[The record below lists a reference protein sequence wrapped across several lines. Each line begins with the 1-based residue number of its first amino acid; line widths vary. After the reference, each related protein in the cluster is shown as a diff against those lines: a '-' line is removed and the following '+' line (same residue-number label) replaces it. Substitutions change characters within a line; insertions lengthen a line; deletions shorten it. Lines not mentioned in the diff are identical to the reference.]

1 MSESINHFYEFGPFR
16 IDRIKRRLLRD
27 RSIVPLTPKAFD
39 TLLVLIEHSGQVV
52 EKDELMEKVWPG
64 VVVEENNL
72 TQNISSLRKA
82 LGEKRENPQYI
93 LTAPGV
99 GYRFIAE
106 VREAPRE
113 EQLSLTSLEPA
124 ALELDYHSILNSAK
138 HESLSDNGSAWRRPR
153 TIIAGALVIAVGL
166 AGITYR
172 VAKRTKGAEAAS
184 NPQIKSIAILP
195 F

>member
-27 RSIVPLTPKAFD
+27 RSVVPLTPKAFD
-39 TLLVLIEHSGQVV
+39 TLLVLIEHRAEVV

-64 VVVEENNL
+64 LAVEENNL

-82 LGEKRENPQYI
+82 LGEKREDPQYI

-106 VREAPRE
+106 VRSRSSGARALPMSRAPVAA
-113 EQLSLTSLEPA
+113 EP
-124 ALELDYHSILNSAK
+124 DYHSIRSSANP
-138 HESLSDNGSAWRRPR
+138 ESLPDQRNGWRRPR
-153 TIIAGALVIAVGL
+153 TVIAGALVIAIGL
-166 AGITYR
+166 AGVTYR
-172 VAKRTKGAEAAS
+172 VV
-184 NPQIKSIAILP
+184 
-195 F
+195 